1 MIAAVSAGALG
12 LAALLWALRVHLALR
27 AASAEISRL
36 RALVDAVPDQALV
49 WLDASGCVSDWN
61 AAARRLHGLVEAEVI
76 GQHYAVLFSPDER
89 QARVAENELE
99 SAARGVSS
107 VHRGTRVH
115 RDGSA
120 RQVETRLTALRDD
133 AGRLVGFSVV
143 ESDLSK
149 PLEQE
154 QALAQARSTMTGV
167 QKLVALGR
175 LSEGIAHEF
184 NNVVHV
190 IRTSVALLQRQ
201 WQAEAQATELLR
213 MIERNAD
220 RAAGL
225 SQHLLTLA
233 RRAPLAPVATD
244 VNAVVGAVVTLLRQT
259 LSENIVVEEQLDES
273 LCWVFVDRSELEAAL
288 LHLAANARD
297 AMPVGGTLIFSTAEV
312 MPMSDGT
319 GPATPARHSVAIRI
333 QDDASGDSDEE
344 SLQLV
349 RGLLDH
355 STQVQVQV
363 QRQGNG
369 RTVTLYLPCRA
380 G

>member
-1 MIAAVSAGALG
+1 
-12 LAALLWALRVHLALR
+12 LWALRAQLARR
-27 AASAEISRL
+27 AASGEISRL
-36 RALVDAVPDQALV
+36 RALLDAVPDQALV
-49 WLDASGCVSDWN
+49 WLDASGCVSHWN
-61 AAARRLHGLVEAEVI
+61 AAARRLHGFLEAEAI
-76 GQHYAVLFSPDER
+76 GQHYALLFSPDER

-99 SAARGVSS
+99 SAARGVPC
-107 VHRGTRVH
+107 VHRGTRLH
-115 RDGSA
+115 RDGSP
-120 RQVETRLTALRDD
+120 RQVQTSLTALRDA

-143 ESDLSK
+143 ESDLRK

-154 QALAQARSTMTGV
+154 QALAQARSTMAGV

-184 NNVVHV
+184 NNVVQV

-201 WQAEAQATELLR
+201 GPAEAQATDLLH

-233 RRAPLAPVATD
+233 RRSPLAPVATD
-244 VNAVVGAVVTLLRQT
+244 VNAVVAAVVTLLRQT
-259 LSENIVVEEQLDES
+259 LGENIVVEEQLDES
-273 LCWVFVDRSELEAAL
+273 LCWVFVDASALEAAL
-288 LHLAANARD
+288 LHVAADARD
-297 AMPVGGTLIFSTAEV
+297 AMPAGGTLNFSTAEV

-319 GPATPARHSVAIRI
+319 APATPQRHSVAIRI
-333 QDDASGDSDEE
+333 QDEAVGDSDEE
-344 SLQLV
+344 ALQLV

-355 STQVQVQV
+355 NAQVQV
-363 QRQGNG
+363 QRQGNR